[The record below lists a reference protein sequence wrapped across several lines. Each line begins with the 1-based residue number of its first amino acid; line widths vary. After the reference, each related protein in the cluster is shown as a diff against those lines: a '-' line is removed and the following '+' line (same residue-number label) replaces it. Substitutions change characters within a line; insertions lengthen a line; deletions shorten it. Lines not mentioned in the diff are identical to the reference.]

1 MKPEDRLKEIEE
13 QYSKSLDEVW
23 LIARVK
29 HLTEALELIR
39 DDHINGGINQI
50 RASKALEEE

>member
-29 HLTEALELIR
+29 QLTEALETIRLSEEMCSCDLIAR
-39 DDHINGGINQI
+39 
-50 RASKALEEE
+50 KALEEE